1 MITPNLTNDEIK
13 GTLQTEI
20 NITGILTPNT
30 NLNGTIIN
38 GEGTHKSY
46 YSGSYEITPQTDSQ
60 TLETNN
66 TIMTDDIEIN
76 PIPYQ
81 EVSNQYGK
89 TVYIG

>member
-1 MITPNLTNDEIK
+1 MITPNLTNDTII
-13 GTLQTEI
+13 GTLQTDI
-20 NITGILTPNT
+20 NITGNLNTDT
-30 NLNGTIIN
+30 NLSGTIIS
-38 GEGTHKSY
+38 GEGTHRSY
-46 YSGSYEITPQTDSQ
+46 YNGSYEITPQTDSQ

-66 TIMTDDIEIN
+66 TIMTNDIEIN

>member
-20 NITGILTPNT
+20 NITGNLNTDT
-30 NLNGTIIN
+30 NLMGTIIN
-38 GEGTHKSY
+38 GEGTHRSY
-46 YSGSYEITPQTDSQ
+46 YAGSYKITPRTDSQ

-66 TIMTDDIEIN
+66 TIMTDNIEVN

>member
-13 GTLQTEI
+13 GTLETEI
-20 NITGILTPNT
+20 NITGNLNTDT
-30 NLNGTIIN
+30 NLMGTIIN
-38 GEGTHKSY
+38 GEGTHRSY
-46 YSGSYEITPQTDSQ
+46 YSGTYEITPQTDSQ

-66 TIMTDDIEIN
+66 KIMTDDIEISS
-76 PIPYQ
+76 IPYR

>member
-20 NITGILTPNT
+20 NITGNLNTDT
-30 NLNGTIIN
+30 NLMGTIIN
-38 GEGTHKSY
+38 GEGTHKAN
-46 YSGSYEITPQTDSQ
+46 YSGTYEFTPQTESQ
-60 TLETNN
+60 TIDTKNK
-66 TIMTDDIEIN
+66 IMSDDIEIN